1 MTRADRERKGNE
13 RRAGEGAE
21 RRTPCARSARA
32 AAILA
37 ALALAAILIAGC
49 GGGGG
54 EQGSPREQ
62 SMQITLEGSYQVKGI
77 EDDVVQGVGIY
88 SGGSFRIIL
97 EDSSRMVIY
106 NHESGE
112 GWLVSLSRKTYESV
126 SRDEALL
133 KAGFMPNVVMEPYFG
148 LEQFWSG
155 QEFRMD
161 TADGRSIRAYLEG
174 PEYLPSTWLA
184 EAQGR
189 PLKEI
194 RWEYRH
200 IGRVSAANFQLPE
213 GLTSTE

>member
-1 MTRADRERKGNE
+1 
-13 RRAGEGAE
+13 
-21 RRTPCARSARA
+21 
-32 AAILA
+32 
-37 ALALAAILIAGC
+37 
-49 GGGGG
+49 
-54 EQGSPREQ
+54 
-62 SMQITLEGSYQVKGI
+62 MQITLEGSYQVKGI

-97 EDSSRMVIY
+97 ENASRMVIY
-106 NHESGE
+106 NNESGE
-112 GWLVSLSRKTYESV
+112 GWLVSLSRMTCEPV

-133 KAGFMPNVVMEPYFG
+133 KAGFMPGLVMEPYFE

-161 TADGRSIRAYLEG
+161 TADGRSIKAYLEG

-194 RWEYRH
+194 RWEYHRV
-200 IGRVSAANFQLPE
+200 GRVSPDNFQLPE
-213 GLTSTE
+213 GLTPTE